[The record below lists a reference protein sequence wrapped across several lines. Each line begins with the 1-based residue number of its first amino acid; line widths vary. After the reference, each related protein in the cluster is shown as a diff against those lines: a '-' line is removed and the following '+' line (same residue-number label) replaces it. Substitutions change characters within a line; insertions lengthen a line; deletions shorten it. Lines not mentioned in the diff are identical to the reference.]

1 MRGDGKQEDKSP
13 MRCYVSRPIV
23 FGLEI
28 DRMDPEPSFRR
39 HLLGFLFG
47 LPGGGS
53 CVGGPQR
60 VRLAVR

>member
-1 MRGDGKQEDKSP
+1 MR
-13 MRCYVSRPIV
+13 RYVSRPIV

-39 HLLGFLFG
+39 HLLGFPFG

-53 CVGGPQR
+53 YVGGPPK

>member
-1 MRGDGKQEDKSP
+1 MR
-13 MRCYVSRPIV
+13 RYVSGPIF

-28 DRMDPEPSFRR
+28 DRMGPEPSFRR
-39 HLLGFLFG
+39 SLLGFPFG
-47 LPGGGS
+47 LRGGES